1 MAGLLQV
8 QLEGC
13 YADWLGYCRFS
24 LRVVMLSGWVT
35 AGSA

>member
-8 QLEGC
+8 QLEGSD
-13 YADWLGYCRFS
+13 AAWLGYCRFS
-24 LRVVMLSGWVT
+24 LRVMLSGWVI

>member
-24 LRVVMLSGWVT
+24 LRVMLSGWVT